1 MNVTVNI
8 GDIATL
14 PCMVQNLGTRGV
26 SWRRAGSE
34 HFLTIG
40 ATTWVQ
46 DGNLVLEH
54 AEWPG
59 GLSEWNLVIKEARPK
74 DAGTYE
80 CQIIHTDTI
89 KWEVTLTVEEKAVY
103 RPGKS
108 PLPSLDSHG
117 DGETGGQ
124 WPAISLEGKEFVE
137 SGDRIRLVCN
147 STEGSRVPEDVDW
160 FKNGDK
166 ISSEQFPHVLMT
178 KFRAKES
185 HSLISELII
194 ERAKSRDSGTYIC
207 RSSLEQI
214 ASLEVTVLVAGSTNI
229 KRGSGSSQT
238 ARPHLHGE
246 NCAVTFSVIL
256 GNRCVVIV
264 LMALTYMLT
273 FNLVTT

>member
-103 RPGKS
+103 R
-108 PLPSLDSHG
+108 
-117 DGETGGQ
+117 
-124 WPAISLEGKEFVE
+124 PAISLEGKEFVE